1 MRALALSVSLIASAC
16 AALHGPAAR
25 AQDADTLRRN
35 EAAAADMFDR
45 VKGNAA
51 MLRAFLLPMPKG
63 ADLHNHLGGTPSAED
78 YLDLAADAG
87 FCVADDLA
95 ITPDPCPAEDKIAR
109 IAADEPFE
117 YARLVDHIST
127 RGWQNGIGADQVSGH
142 TQFFI
147 SFDRY
152 RAMQGIAEW
161 PLLMVAMQ
169 TAAGDHIRYLELMH
183 NPAPMGSLVMAAS
196 TGPLSEAELPALLA
210 SERAAMAGMTD
221 RISAALDEQEA
232 QVRTALGCEGPA
244 PEPACGLAV
253 HYLASSLR
261 ALPPRQMFRS
271 LYLSFALADADPRY
285 VGVNIVMPEDWPVAL
300 RDYDLHMAMFRLLA
314 AQFPDVNITMHAGEL
329 SFGQVPTAD
338 MKDHIAKAVEAGADR
353 IGHGVDI
360 AHETDAFA
368 TLRRMAQ
375 DDVTVEINLTSND
388 VILGV
393 TGGEH
398 PIALYRAFGVP
409 VTLSTDDQGILR
421 TDLTHEYQRAA
432 SEHGLSYRDLK
443 QISRAGLE
451 HGFLP
456 GASLWADPRTA
467 TAVAPCAVTF
477 EADDCAAFLQ
487 ANEKAWLQAMLE
499 RDFQRFEAAM
509 TDVPELNR

>member
-1 MRALALSVSLIASAC
+1 MRKLALRLAMIGSGC
-16 AALHGPAAR
+16 AALFGPAAH

-35 EAAAADMFDR
+35 EAAAAELFEQ

-127 RGWQNGIGADQVSGH
+127 RGWQQGIGADQVSGH

-152 RAMQGIAEW
+152 GALRGIEEW

-183 NPAPMGSLVMAAS
+183 EPEPMGSLVLAAG
-196 TGPLSEAELPALLA
+196 TDPLSEAELPALLA
-210 SERAAMAGMTD
+210 SERTALAGMTD
-221 RISAALDEQEA
+221 RISAALDAQEA
-232 QVRTALGCEGPA
+232 QVRAALDCDGPDPDAACE
-244 PEPACGLAV
+244 LTV

-300 RDYDLHMAMFRLLA
+300 RDYDLHMAMFRMLA

-329 SFGQVPTAD
+329 SFGQVPPAD
-338 MKDHIAKAVEAGADR
+338 MKDHIAKALEAGADR

-368 TLRRMAQ
+368 TLRRMAEN
-375 DDVTVEINLTSND
+375 DVAIEINLTSND

-393 TGGEH
+393 TGDEH

-451 HGFLP
+451 YGFLP
-456 GASLWADPRTA
+456 GESLWADPRTA
-467 TAVAPCAVTF
+467 VAVAPCAVTF
-477 EADDCAAFLQ
+477 EANDCAAFLQ
-487 ANEKAWLQAMLE
+487 ANEKARLQAMLE